1 MGPGLPGLSDD
12 ELEIIFERLC
22 RPLDPSPAVALSAAS
37 RSMRAPVEA
46 ALGRLRRR
54 HEQAKALL
62 AKAELYIEGVL
73 CPGSPSCTQALS
85 ATGLHIDGLTVSE
98 WEALGALAL
107 VGEMPQLT
115 LLVAGTHCSSDG
127 IVHDNGVGVQ
137 RFLACVAC
145 RRLASR

>member
-1 MGPGLPGLSDD
+1 MSRYPVGCGSRTLADRRVEVCTMGPGLPGLSDD

-62 AKAELYIEGVL
+62 AKAELYIEGSSALEARAV
-73 CPGSPSCTQALS
+73 PRPSLPQGCTS
-85 ATGLHIDGLTVSE
+85 MV
-98 WEALGALAL
+98 
-107 VGEMPQLT
+107 
-115 LLVAGTHCSSDG
+115 
-127 IVHDNGVGVQ
+127 
-137 RFLACVAC
+137 
-145 RRLASR
+145 